1 MLRVLSLK
9 AQIGTYDQGEAETLI
24 FHLERKG
31 YEPVIRNM
39 FKKVFSSV
47 SLTEPTRNQINKI
60 MRQNVPRHELSPKTI
75 VDEIFFKDG
84 NLFTL
89 ENSNE
94 MTIASMIGYEGEEN
108 ILDEFC
114 KEVSNSVKINFD
126 GRRIRGM
133 VFEWR
138 SFGSRKESSVEQRSL
153 LNNFGVYK
161 QFNKNPDKEMKFS
174 IPDYSEEDVKMVEFL
189 ADEKIRSFVID
200 LAKLKKLTK
209 NDAEKTLSDGEI
221 LQKLLENNI
230 MSKEFL
236 ITCKQNHHA
245 ICTVS
250 SLEEL
255 KEKNSL
261 KCSVCG
267 RQFLEEITSEIYAIS
282 EKSRNLINKSTWM
295 SIWVT
300 ECLIKNGIKKDK
312 IRWNLEGN
320 GEELDIVVEDYNQKI
335 FFELKDREFG
345 IGDAYP
351 FAYRVDRYQGRIGV
365 IATTDKVSTD
375 AKKFLNE
382 QEGQSYRF
390 LEQNKGIENGL
401 AVLVKGLVSRDIKNH
416 IETISSI
423 IGINFDSLIDSW
435 IIQKNQ
441 KRNLSL
447 SQTSQK
453 IRLEPEEL
461 SKLKNSTL
469 QN

>member
-24 FHLERKG
+24 SHLEKKG
-31 YEPVIRNM
+31 YESVIRNM

-47 SLTEPTRNQINKI
+47 NLTEPTRNQIRKI
-60 MRQNVPRHELSPKTI
+60 MLQNVPKHERSPQTI
-75 VDEIFFKDG
+75 VDELFFKDG

-89 ENSNE
+89 ENSSE
-94 MTIASMIGYEGEEN
+94 MTIASMIGYEGEED

-133 VFEWR
+133 EFEWR
-138 SFGSRKESSVEQRSL
+138 LFERKKQSPVEQRSFF
-153 LNNFGVYK
+153 NNLGVYK
-161 QFNKNPDKEMKFS
+161 QFNKNSDKEMKFS
-174 IPDYSEEDVKMVEFL
+174 IPDYSEEDIKMVKLL
-189 ADEKIRSFVID
+189 ADKKIRSFVIE
-200 LAKLKKLTK
+200 LAKLKKVAK
-209 NDAEKTLSDGEI
+209 NDAEKTLSEGEI
-221 LQKLLENNI
+221 LQKLLENDL

-261 KCSVCG
+261 KCSECG
-267 RQFLEEITSEIYAIS
+267 RQFLDEITSEIYAIS
-282 EKSRNLINKSTWM
+282 EKSRKLINQSTWM

-300 ECLIKNGIKKDK
+300 ECLIKNGIRKDK

-345 IGDAYP
+345 LGDAYP
-351 FAYRVDRYQGRIGV
+351 FAFRVERYQGRMGV

-382 QEGQSYRF
+382 QQRPSYRF

-401 AVLVKGLVSRDIKNH
+401 TVLVKELVSRDIKNH
-416 IETISSI
+416 IGEISGI

-435 IIQKNQ
+435 IIQKIQ
-441 KRNLSL
+441 MKNLSS
-447 SQTSQK
+447 SQIVQE
-453 IRLEPEEL
+453 IRLESREL
-461 SKLKNSTL
+461 SKLKDTTL